1 VSTYVRGT
9 PEVDGKQGK
18 PEKGIDMSKAESNV
32 PKHRKVNRMT
42 KAQAKEAMAKCETS
56 NDTGSHYYL
65 RCKKVAAGK

>member
-1 VSTYVRGT
+1 
-9 PEVDGKQGK
+9 
-18 PEKGIDMSKAESNV
+18 MSKAESNV